1 MLRQSSRELIFLNL
15 AVNMRQREE
24 PARPAR
30 VRLGVILRRG
40 YDKKSAMVAAVVVAI
55 GTASGIVWRDYISFA
70 WADFDPLLV
79 FCWVL
84 MLALAA
90 WRFSIKRDLPL
101 AFVAL
106 VGGAMIET
114 WGTRSALWTYFTH
127 ETPPLFI
134 LPAWPMAALATER
147 ITRIFGI
154 ATERVRLH
162 APAERALYG
171 AMMVAFCMFLWAWTA
186 PGRSHPFT
194 LIAYA
199 LVAIVCCTGR
209 TFREDLLRFA
219 AGSLL
224 GVLLEYWG
232 TTRFCWT
239 YWDQKT
245 PPLAAVLSHGFAT
258 VAFARGVVILGSVAA
273 RVARRGANHGFAR
286 TRIGGADA
294 R

>member
-1 MLRQSSRELIFLNL
+1 M
-15 AVNMRQREE
+15 
-24 PARPAR
+24 
-30 VRLGVILRRG
+30 VILKGG
-40 YDKKSAMVAAVVVAI
+40 YDKKSAMLAAVVVAI
-55 GTASGIVWRDYISFA
+55 GTASGVVWRDYISLT

-79 FCWVL
+79 FCWVF

-114 WGTRSALWTYFTH
+114 WGTRSGLWTYFTH

-147 ITRIFGI
+147 ITRLLEI
-154 ATERVRLH
+154 ATARIALH
-162 APAERALYG
+162 PQAERALYL
-171 AMMVAFCMFLWAWTA
+171 ATMVAFCMFLWTWTA

-194 LIAYA
+194 LVAYV
-199 LVAIVCCTGR
+199 LVAIACFTGR
-209 TFREDLLRFA
+209 TSRQDLLRFA

-258 VAFARGVVILGSVAA
+258 VAFARGVSIAAGIARRAADRGFTRA
-273 RVARRGANHGFAR
+273 RVGR
-286 TRIGGADA
+286 ADA